1 MKQVYIKHSITIRDY
16 EKLLQFRQG
25 QHIFFK
31 VDFFPTSVLSPIS
44 LKKIIKLFKSLLFS
58 VFLTL
63 VFFICLDKF
72 ANDSFYDVCCAF
84 HIHLTAILTT
94 KDILYVPK
102 RYVPERAV
110 GRYVQLKSGP
120 STAALVTADKE
131 HTSGCFQP
139 TQPSATNSNPNPF
152 IFS

>member
-1 MKQVYIKHSITIRDY
+1 M
-16 EKLLQFRQG
+16 
-25 QHIFFK
+25 
-31 VDFFPTSVLSPIS
+31 FFPPYKPQKNNKVIQITTLFCFPDIS
-44 LKKIIKLFKSLLFS
+44 
-58 VFLTL
+58 
-63 VFFICLDKF
+63 FFICLDKF

-139 TQPSATNSNPNPF
+139 TQPSTTNSKPNPF